1 MTILKK
7 ACEIMEVNQMNS
19 TMLAFVG
26 DSYYDLKIREMLCK
40 RGVNKPNRLHQLAVK
55 YVSANAQATTL
66 AYLLQQNLLTERE
79 QEIVK
84 KGRNTKSRSVPK
96 NTDVLTYAHSTAFEA
111 LIGYLYLT
119 EQFDRLNE
127 IVAQS
132 IAYKDEVINNG

>member
-1 MTILKK
+1 
-7 ACEIMEVNQMNS
+7 MEASQMNS

-55 YVSANAQATTL
+55 YVSAHAQATTL
-66 AYLLQQNLLTERE
+66 AYLLEQELLTEKE
-79 QEIVK
+79 QDIVK
-84 KGRNTKSRSVPK
+84 KGRSTKSRSVPK

-119 EQFDRLNE
+119 EQFERLNE
-127 IVAQS
+127 VVELS
-132 IAYKDEVINNG
+132 IAYKDEVINRG

>member
-1 MTILKK
+1 MTTEKK
-7 ACEIMEVNQMNS
+7 AREIMEASQMNS
-19 TMLAFVG
+19 MMLAFVG

-55 YVSANAQATTL
+55 YVSAHAQATTL
-66 AYLLQQNLLTERE
+66 AYLLEQELLTEKE
-79 QEIVK
+79 QDIVK

-119 EQFDRLNE
+119 EQFERLNE
-127 IVAQS
+127 VVELS
-132 IAYKDEVINNG
+132 IAYKDEVINRG

>member
-1 MTILKK
+1 MTTEKK
-7 ACEIMEVNQMNS
+7 AREIMEASQMNS

-55 YVSANAQATTL
+55 YVSAHAQATTL
-66 AYLLQQNLLTERE
+66 AYLLEQELLTEKE
-79 QEIVK
+79 QDIVK

-119 EQFDRLNE
+119 EQFERLNE
-127 IVAQS
+127 VVELS
-132 IAYKDEVINNG
+132 IAYKDEVINRG